1 MNDKA
6 YMQTKVNKNGNSS
19 AAAQTQEKVE
29 FNIKNLTD
37 KMGFLMFDGFQDNI
51 MKSSVVEK
59 DAAVQDSTDKTIY
72 ETSNAATGGPDPEM
86 PEGDDEN

>member
-1 MNDKA
+1 
-6 YMQTKVNKNGNSS
+6 
-19 AAAQTQEKVE
+19 
-29 FNIKNLTD
+29 
-37 KMGFLMFDGFQDNI
+37 MGFLMFDGFQDNI